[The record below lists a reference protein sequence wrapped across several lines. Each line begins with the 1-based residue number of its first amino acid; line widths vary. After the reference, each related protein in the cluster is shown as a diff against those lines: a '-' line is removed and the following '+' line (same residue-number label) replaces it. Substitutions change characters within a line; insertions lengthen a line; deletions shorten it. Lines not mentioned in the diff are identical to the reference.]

1 MAEELRTVM
10 PLIGSSFEP
19 GQAKNTVKNIKD
31 RELADIA
38 QAELFYFS
46 GQRRHA
52 RRQWKPIWRAE
63 MILFDFLRV
72 CCILFRI

>member
-19 GQAKNTVKNIKD
+19 GQANYREKYKRQGVGGYCTGRAFLFSPD
-31 RELADIA
+31 R
-38 QAELFYFS
+38 
-46 GQRRHA
+46 RRHA
-52 RRQWKPIWRAE
+52 RRQWKPMLEAE